1 MSYIKDT
8 LKHGTM
14 KSKILLLLAAFVVFW
29 TPVVIFSKIAAEVM
43 DRQPIGID
51 YNILHA
57 VHSFAS
63 PVLDRFFIF
72 ITNLGSAEFIIIA
85 TLMILAYLL
94 YKHQRQNALILAASV
109 SGAAITNFVL
119 KALVHRTRPSLWHQV
134 ITETGYS
141 FPSGHA
147 MLSSALIL
155 SVVFIIWKTR
165 FRWVGVIIGAIL
177 IGLIGLSRVYLG
189 VHFPTDIVAGWSVS
203 FVWVFIVLVVTKSLS
218 IELRRLKTN

>member
-1 MSYIKDT
+1 
-8 LKHGTM
+8 
-14 KSKILLLLAAFVVFW
+14 
-29 TPVVIFSKIAAEVM
+29 
-43 DRQPIGID
+43 
-51 YNILHA
+51 
-57 VHSFAS
+57 
-63 PVLDRFFIF
+63 
-72 ITNLGSAEFIIIA
+72 
-85 TLMILAYLL
+85 
-94 YKHQRQNALILAASV
+94 
-109 SGAAITNFVL
+109 
-119 KALVHRTRPSLWHQV
+119 V

-218 IELRRLKTN
+218 IELRRLKAN